1 MFKSRIHPLCQPIMS
16 PTNVTTSS
24 DKDEYVMG
32 LDLGVALNCF
42 GGDTFMLVH
51 LGMVRVAGRF
61 EATFGKLDDT
71 HKA

>member
-1 MFKSRIHPLCQPIMS
+1 MFKPRIHPLRQPAMS

-24 DKDEYVMG
+24 DKDEEVPG
-32 LDLGVALNCF
+32 LALGVASNDF

-51 LGMVRVAGRF
+51 SVMVRVAGRSKV
-61 EATFGKLDDT
+61 TFDKRDDT